1 MTGYTGTFENYT
13 TQAKANNAY
22 NQKADAAYEFT
33 GSKTKARIYDSYVNT
48 HDPQFN
54 PNGTVI
60 NGALVT
66 REARWNNVLC
76 ASAEYFLGDKFSASV
91 DADTSRNK
99 YLSPALQPLLNTS
112 IVTFGAKGAYRIA
125 PKTRTFVALHR
136 RLVHYT
142 EGSRQDNHQD
152 WLADVG
158 IEGDLTAKIKGL
170 VQTGLIYQD
179 FDKDST
185 NPTRKNVARQT

>member
-1 MTGYTGTFENYT
+1 M
-13 TQAKANNAY
+13 
-22 NQKADAAYEFT
+22 
-33 GSKTKARIYDSYVNT
+33 
-48 HDPQFN
+48 
-54 PNGTVI
+54 
-60 NGALVT
+60 
-66 REARWNNVLC
+66 
-76 ASAEYFLGDKFSASV
+76 
-91 DADTSRNK
+91 
-99 YLSPALQPLLNTS
+99 
-112 IVTFGAKGAYRIA
+112 
-125 PKTRTFVALHR
+125 
-136 RLVHYT
+136 HYT